1 MWWPVWCHHR
11 RGWVWIGRR
20 RRCAWYGST
29 GAAALS
35 RCGLV
40 VAARCRWVWIGRCGC
55 RFVAGLLMLPGVAVA
70 PCQMCAAGSWL
81 GCGGRWLV
89 VINGR
94 GLVVVAVI
102 GAVLCLAR
110 CGNFHRCRRSDCL
123 PAVAVVMWWPW
134 SVRGLVAGGVAG
146 CCISVMWSPVVWLSS
161 ARLVRGRC
169 HLRGSLRCFW
179 FFANNANGRIFSKC
193 NF

>member
-1 MWWPVWCHHR
+1 M
-11 RGWVWIGRR
+11 
-20 RRCAWYGST
+20 
-29 GAAALS
+29 
-35 RCGLV
+35 V

-123 PAVAVVMWWPW
+123 PAVAVSPW
-134 SVRGLVAGGVAG
+134 LVVAASLPWYGLAVVD
-146 CCISVMWSPVVWLSS
+146 WSPWI
-161 ARLVRGRC
+161 GC
-169 HLRGSLRCFW
+169 
-179 FFANNANGRIFSKC
+179 NGAPVLLPALPGFS
-193 NF
+193 NT